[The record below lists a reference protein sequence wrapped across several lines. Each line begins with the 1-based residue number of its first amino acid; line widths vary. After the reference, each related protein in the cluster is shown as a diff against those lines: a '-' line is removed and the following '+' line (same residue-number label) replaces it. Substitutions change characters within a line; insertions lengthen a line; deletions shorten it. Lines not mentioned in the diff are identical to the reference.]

1 MNREFVNNRVS
12 QLPIAM
18 AGIVHAAVKDARG
31 LSIYAHTDI
40 TTHEKT
46 PTLTLKRIN
55 PKGRRNFPAAF
66 LCYAGCEG

>member
-31 LSIYAHTDI
+31 LSNFAHTVLQ
-40 TTHEKT
+40 
-46 PTLTLKRIN
+46 LTKRRL
-55 PKGRRNFPAAF
+55 P
-66 LCYAGCEG
+66 